1 MPDGPVG
8 WPVYHRAGQ
17 GIAVSTRREISI
29 VRPAPRVR
37 TGSIRGALLIGFGL
51 TVSVWLVAG
60 VYFSGRIA
68 DLDARTSEIRERYL
82 RAQELLETARV
93 QVMLSSVL
101 LRDTLL
107 DSDPNAAEAS
117 RDALERALDNASA
130 SLQTYAPILHRPEE
144 QARVERLRLEIERLR
159 GEMFAMLATDS
170 SEWSPALVPF
180 LQRRLTPRREA
191 FMVVA
196 NELGTLNRASLREH
210 QGEVEEL
217 YRLTQRR
224 IWLVLG
230 AALAVSL
237 GIVLVSVR
245 HAGRLERQVSDQH
258 ARGLDL
264 QHGLQRLSSELI
276 RVREE
281 ERRMIA
287 RELHDEVGQSL
298 TAIKFELAAAQ
309 HTLAE
314 RGGPDGLLDDVR
326 PIVERTLQTVRDL
339 SHMLH
344 PSVLDDL
351 GLSAAVDLNIR
362 EFRRRHAISVD
373 LTESGMGDRLP
384 RDVET
389 AAYRIVQE
397 ALTNVAKHAQAS
409 VCRVSFTR
417 LEGSLV
423 VVVGD
428 DGVGF
433 EPERKGARSHAGL
446 GLVSMQERAMQLGG
460 SLVVESAK
468 GQGTRVVAELPAERA
483 TATAS
488 AADEPNQEPTVGAT
502 ADGERDT

>member
-1 MPDGPVG
+1 
-8 WPVYHRAGQ
+8 
-17 GIAVSTRREISI
+17 
-29 VRPAPRVR
+29 
-37 TGSIRGALLIGFGL
+37 
-51 TVSVWLVAG
+51 
-60 VYFSGRIA
+60 
-68 DLDARTSEIRERYL
+68 
-82 RAQELLETARV
+82 
-93 QVMLSSVL
+93 
-101 LRDTLL
+101 
-107 DSDPNAAEAS
+107 
-117 RDALERALDNASA
+117 
-130 SLQTYAPILHRPEE
+130 
-144 QARVERLRLEIERLR
+144 
-159 GEMFAMLATDS
+159 
-170 SEWSPALVPF
+170 
-180 LQRRLTPRREA
+180 
-191 FMVVA
+191 MVIA
-196 NELGTLNRASLREH
+196 NELTALNRASLREH

-217 YRLTQRR
+217 YRQTQNR
-224 IWLVLG
+224 IWLALG
-230 AALAVSL
+230 GALALSL
-237 GIVLVSVR
+237 GIVLLSVR
-245 HAGRLERQVSDQH
+245 HAGRLERQVAEQH
-258 ARGLDL
+258 AQGLDL

-309 HTLAE
+309 HTLTE
-314 RGGPDGLLDDVR
+314 RGGPDDLLDDMR
-326 PIVERTLQTVRDL
+326 PIVEQTLQTVRDL

-351 GLSAAVDLNIR
+351 GLSAAVDLYIR
-362 EFRRRHAISVD
+362 EFRRRHAISVE

-397 ALTNVAKHAQAS
+397 ALTNVAKHARAS

-433 EPERKGARSHAGL
+433 EPDRKGARTHAGL

-483 TATAS
+483 AETAS
-488 AADEPNQEPTVGAT
+488 VADEPNQEPAIGAT
-502 ADGERDT
+502 AV

>member
-1 MPDGPVG
+1 MN
-8 WPVYHRAGQ
+8 
-17 GIAVSTRREISI
+17 TRREISI

-68 DLDARTSEIRERYL
+68 DLDERTSRIRERFV
-82 RAQELLETARV
+82 RAQELLSTARTHV
-93 QVMLSSVL
+93 LLSSVL
-101 LRDTLL
+101 LRDALL
-107 DSDPNAAEAS
+107 DSNPDTVDAS
-117 RDALERALDNASA
+117 REAVGRALDTASA
-130 SLQTYAPILHRPEE
+130 SLEAYMPILLSPDE
-144 QARVERLRLEIERLR
+144 QARVERLRLEIDQLR
-159 GEMFAMLATDS
+159 REMFDMMAAHRSQPSSMVLPSVRGRLA
-170 SEWSPALVPF
+170 PG
-180 LQRRLTPRREA
+180 REA
-191 FMVVA
+191 FMTVA
-196 NELGTLNRASLREH
+196 DELGTLNRASFVEH
-210 QGEVEEL
+210 HSQVDAL
-217 YRLTQRR
+217 YRDTQAR
-224 IWLVLG
+224 IWFVLG
-230 AALAVSL
+230 GALALSL

-245 HAGRLERQVSDQH
+245 HAGRLEQQVAEQH
-258 ARGLDL
+258 MHGLDL

-309 HTLAE
+309 NTLDE
-314 RGGPDGLLDDVR
+314 HGGPANLLDDVR

-351 GLSAAVDLNIR
+351 GLSAAVDLYIR
-362 EFRRRHAISVD
+362 EFRRRHAIGVE
-373 LTESGMGDRLP
+373 LTETGMDDRLP
-384 RDVET
+384 REVET

-397 ALTNVAKHAQAS
+397 ALTNVAKHARATT
-409 VCRVSFTR
+409 CRVSLAR
-417 LEGSLV
+417 LERSLV

-433 EPERKGARSHAGL
+433 ERDRRGTGALRAGL

-460 SLVVESAK
+460 SLVVESAR
-468 GQGTRVVAELPAERA
+468 GQGTRVVVELPVELGAE
-483 TATAS
+483 AS
-488 AADEPNQEPTVGAT
+488 ASGQEQQQEPAVGAT
-502 ADGERDT
+502 AV